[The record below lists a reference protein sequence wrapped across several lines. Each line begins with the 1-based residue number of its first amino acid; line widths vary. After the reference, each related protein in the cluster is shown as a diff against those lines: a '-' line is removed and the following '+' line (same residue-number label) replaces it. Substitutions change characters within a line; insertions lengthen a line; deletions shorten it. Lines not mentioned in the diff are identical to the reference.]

1 MDEKPFETMNVI
13 PLVDIMMVLLV
24 IVLTT
29 SSFIASGR
37 LPVNLPQASMSADDL
52 EMDKNVFIEMT
63 QAGAIFLNGREMT
76 IDGLRT
82 SFAPLKKDTAFVIR
96 ADGEITLQRFVD
108 VADLLKQMQ
117 FTKVAVQTKA
127 IDF

>member
-37 LPVNLPQASMSADDL
+37 IPVNLPQASMNAADID
-52 EMDKNVFIEMT
+52 MDKNVVIEVNRE
-63 QAGAIFLNGREMT
+63 GAIYINGQEMSIET
-76 IDGLRT
+76 LRAT
-82 SFAPLKKDTAFVIR
+82 LAPMAKDTVFIIR
-96 ADGEITLQRFVD
+96 ADGEITLQKFVD
-108 VADLLKQMQ
+108 VADLLKQLQ
-117 FTKVAVQTKA
+117 FTKVAVQTKSR
-127 IDF
+127 

>member
-13 PLVDIMMVLLV
+13 PLVDIMIVLLV

-37 LPVNLPQASMSADDL
+37 IPVNLPRASVSADEIDI
-52 EMDKNVFIEMT
+52 DKNVAIEMSL
-63 QAGAIFLNGREMT
+63 AGQIYINGREMT
-76 IDGLRT
+76 LESLAAALAPMPKDT
-82 SFAPLKKDTAFVIR
+82 SFIIR

-108 VADLLKQMQ
+108 VVDLLKQLQ
-117 FTKVAVQTKA
+117 FAKVAVQTKSR
-127 IDF
+127 